1 MDPAQTPAVA
11 PADVPPMA
19 VTPGGGADTGGAGT
33 GVEAPVRRTLHFGT
47 GPEWS
52 LSQLG
57 ATAAAM
63 GGVLVFLAS
72 LHLAAGGFAG
82 AWWALVLLPLV
93 TLAWAGSAAPLV
105 YWGLL
110 LYGWF
115 AITPAGSFS
124 WWSLPAAGG
133 CIVGHAAT
141 AAAASSPPAGSFTR
155 RTVRRW
161 VHHTAVALAAAVPV
175 AVLAGLLSTRSLGP
189 VAAAYVLGL
198 GGVAAGVWLARTS
211 PPAERE

>member
-1 MDPAQTPAVA
+1 MAREPFPEPSAGVAPTDVSSTSTPA
-11 PADVPPMA
+11 
-19 VTPGGGADTGGAGT
+19 TGGAPAA
-33 GVEAPVRRTLHFGT
+33 VASPVRRTLHFGT

-57 ATAAAM
+57 AAAAAM

-72 LHLAAGGFAG
+72 LYLASGGFAG
-82 AWWALVLLPLV
+82 PWWALVLLPLV
-93 TLAWAGSAAPLV
+93 TLGWSGSAAPLV

-115 AITPAGSFS
+115 SLTPAGSFS
-124 WWSLPAAGG
+124 WWSLPGAAG
-133 CIVGHAAT
+133 CVVGHAAT
-141 AAAASSPPAGSFTR
+141 AAAASSPPAGSFTA

-161 VHHTAVALAAAVPV
+161 LRHTTVAFAAAVPV
-175 AVLAGLLSTRSLGP
+175 AVLAGVLSTRSPGP

-211 PPAERE
+211 PPSERE